1 MKRERHYSPETH
13 RALSVLGKLIAAERR
28 LQRRTQVDL
37 AGRAGISLPTLSKI
51 ARGSASSEIGS
62 VFELATILGIRLFP
76 DVDDVRL
83 DQRLA
88 LTPSSVRNSLAPVD
102 DDF

>member
-1 MKRERHYSPETH
+1 MKRERHYSPETQ
-13 RALSVLGKLIAAERR
+13 RALTVLGKLIAAERR
-28 LQRRTQVDL
+28 SQRRTQSDL
-37 AGRAGISLPTLSKI
+37 AERVGVSVPTLSKI
-51 ARGSASSEIGS
+51 ERGSAGSEIGIA
-62 VFELATILGIRLFP
+62 FELATILGIRLFP

-88 LTPSSVRNSLAPVD
+88 LSPSSVRTSQRSMD

>member
-1 MKRERHYSPETH
+1 MKRLRHYSPETR
-13 RALSVLGKLIAAERR
+13 RALSVLGNLIAAERR
-28 LQRRTQVDL
+28 SQRRTQSDL
-37 AGRAGISLPTLSKI
+37 AERVGISLPTLSKI
-51 ARGSASSEIGS
+51 ERGSAGSEIGS

-88 LTPSSVRNSLAPVD
+88 LSPSSVRTTPRPVD
-102 DDF
+102 DEF